1 MWLIVTQCIY
11 FTIGAMLQ
19 EGESAQ
25 IWLISNDLTI
35 FIVLRSLAGQVWG
48 NGVPL
53 SGTQQERT
61 VCAGRDPPMP
71 ALEDERAAVCATTPH
86 AVLSML
92 IAGRHPA
99 I

>member
-19 EGESAQ
+19 EGESTAQ

-48 NGVPL
+48 NGVPFVWNAA
-53 SGTQQERT
+53 RT
-61 VCAGRDPPMP
+61 NRVC
-71 ALEDERAAVCATTPH
+71 RA
-86 AVLSML
+86 
-92 IAGRHPA
+92 
-99 I
+99 